1 MNAQAWKPGWME
13 RWLAARSGP
22 FPGELRLDRRRIY
35 ILPTRAGL
43 VFALTLLV
51 MLFGSINYGKSLGF
65 VLTFLLAGI
74 GVAAMHQTHQN
85 LLQLMLRAGEA
96 APVFAGGMARFAV
109 QLRHDDEEPRH
120 SIGLDC
126 QGVGAGFVDVPPAA
140 AAWLRF
146 ELSAPR
152 RGWLHAGRVK
162 LHTEFPLGLF
172 HAWTWADL
180 SMRALVYPQPEPGGV
195 PPPQA
200 VFETGEGS
208 SQGVG
213 AEDFA
218 GVRGYLPG
226 DPPHHIAWKQAARS
240 ELLYTKQFA
249 GAAPSQQWLDF
260 EAMPGLD
267 AERRLSR
274 LTRWVLDAEAA
285 GIAYGL
291 RLPGLE
297 LPPALGAPH
306 QARCLEALAL
316 HGL

>member
-1 MNAQAWKPGWME
+1 MKTRAWKPGWLE
-13 RWLAARSGP
+13 RRLAPRSGP

-35 ILPTRAGL
+35 ILPSRAGL

-85 LLQLMLRAGEA
+85 LLHLLLRAGEA

-109 QLRHDDEEPRH
+109 QLRHEDDEPRH
-120 SIGLDC
+120 SIGLSYA
-126 QGVGAGFVDVPPAA
+126 GVPAGFVDVPPAT

-146 ELSAPR
+146 ELPAPR

-162 LHTEFPLGLF
+162 LYTEFPLGLL

-180 SMRALVYPQPEPGGV
+180 SMRVLVYPRPEAGGV

-200 VFETGEGS
+200 VLETGEGA
-208 SQGVG
+208 SQGAG
-213 AEDFA
+213 AEDFS
-218 GVRGYLPG
+218 GVRGYQPG
-226 DPPHHIAWKQAARS
+226 DPPRHIAWKQAARS
-240 ELLYTKQFA
+240 GVLHTKQFA
-249 GAAPSQQWLDF
+249 GAAPTQQWLDF
-260 EAMPGLD
+260 EALPGMD
-267 AERRLSR
+267 MERRLSR
-274 LTRWVLDAEAA
+274 LTRWVLDAESA

-297 LPPALGAPH
+297 IPPALGAPH